1 MGFTAEYAV
10 DGKEAIDKIL
20 VGDGVVN
27 HFDVVSIVTCC
38 CFHVP
43 SSLFAYNA
51 ILC

>member
-27 HFDVVSIVTCC
+27 HFDVVSMGFYMLFLCSVLVIL
-38 CFHVP
+38 
-43 SSLFAYNA
+43 SLIF
-51 ILC
+51 